1 MCRLK
6 SGEVILPDILPAGI
20 DEEYIE
26 DGAILTCI
34 GFAKGS
40 VDIDLI
46 PPLWGVEMETGLQIA
61 IVVNIVGISI
71 AVWFLRSRLKAK
83 LAEVE
88 ERRTRK
94 KED

>member
-1 MCRLK
+1 
-6 SGEVILPDILPAGI
+6 
-20 DEEYIE
+20 
-26 DGAILTCI
+26 
-34 GFAKGS
+34 
-40 VDIDLI
+40 
-46 PPLWGVEMETGLQIA
+46 METGLQIA